1 MFPFHNS
8 AYFFG
13 SWQSQNSSGM
23 SSKVNRI
30 KGIKEDFTSLQL
42 LIYLIEN
49 KVVFPMGAASM
60 NTDPPPPRPAP
71 PRFVHPHYYTD
82 TSFQRMTHHF
92 KHPCSCGVC
101 HSPSFVDREFFFH
114 FLLLWSFSYHYLLK
128 DVQQFYGVS
137 TTVALFFCRWRQSS
151 PWEYVCGC

>member
-30 KGIKEDFTSLQL
+30 KDIKEDFTSLQL

-60 NTDPPPPRPAP
+60 NTDPPYAP
-71 PRFVHPHYYTD
+71 PRHDLCTHTITQTLLSNEWLIILNILAFVE
-82 TSFQRMTHHF
+82 
-92 KHPCSCGVC
+92 CVI
-101 HSPSFVDREFFFH
+101 
-114 FLLLWSFSYHYLLK
+114 LLVLLIVSFS
-128 DVQQFYGVS
+128 FIFSFSEVS
-137 TTVALFFCRWRQSS
+137 PVIIS
-151 PWEYVCGC
+151 